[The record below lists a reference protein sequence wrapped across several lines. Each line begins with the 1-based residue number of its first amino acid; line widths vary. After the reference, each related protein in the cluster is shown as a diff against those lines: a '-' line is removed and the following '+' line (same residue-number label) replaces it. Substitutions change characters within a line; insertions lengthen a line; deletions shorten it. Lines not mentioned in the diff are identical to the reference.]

1 MLNESSESPTSRA
14 RQREEQ
20 RGRILAIALGEFLQ
34 HGFHGTSTR
43 SITRKAR
50 VSSGLLFH
58 YFPSKE
64 AVYEELVRIGC
75 RHLTFDA
82 AAAIADPMGYLRD
95 SIVDTFAML
104 RSHPETAQFFL
115 FIDQA
120 QRTPGITAEAD
131 ALLAA
136 HQIIDQTVPVFEAGQ
151 RAGVVRDGD
160 PLALSLAFWS
170 VLQGIAQEL
179 LVRPDLPLPQPEWIL
194 ALVRADPSD
203 EASTSSTSRKERS

>member
-1 MLNESSESPTSRA
+1 MLNESSDSPTSRA
-14 RQREEQ
+14 QQREEQ
-20 RGRILAIALGEFLQ
+20 RRRILSIALSEFLQ

-43 SITRKAR
+43 SITRRAE

-58 YFPSKE
+58 YFASKE

-75 RHLTFDA
+75 SHLAFDAEA
-82 AAAIADPMGYLRD
+82 AAADPLGFLR
-95 SIVDTFAML
+95 SSVVDTLEML
-104 RSHPETAQFFL
+104 RAHPETAQFFL

-120 QRTPGITAEAD
+120 QRAPGITPGAD

-136 HQIIDQTVPVFEAGQ
+136 HQIIDLTAPVFAAGQ

-179 LVRPDLPLPQPEWIL
+179 LVRPDLPLPEPEWIL
-194 ALVRADPSD
+194 AMVLPDTVPRP
-203 EASTSSTSRKERS
+203 